1 MKAFGIPVIILSFI
15 IGTPETIV
23 FTEPQEGDSIYTLKT
38 ITGNNLSLYIIK
50 ISAGIIWVTYLFK
63 VLSKISFTGDNVRIK
78 EHKFELDKD
87 HETEY
92 NQGKGIMKTVCSIPV
107 TNVLECRQEEETKGW
122 KITNRYEF
130 DLLGIKNI
138 KTFHTKD
145 IVAKK
150 YYGVGIVLMTSSVI
164 FH

>member
-1 MKAFGIPVIILSFI
+1 MGHISV
-15 IGTPETIV
+15 
-23 FTEPQEGDSIYTLKT
+23 QR
-38 ITGNNLSLYIIK
+38 IK
-50 ISAGIIWVTYLFK
+50 Q
-63 VLSKISFTGDNVRIK
+63 ISFAGDNVRIK
-78 EHKFELDKD
+78 EHKFELDKE

-92 NQGKGIMKTVCSIPV
+92 NQGKGIMKTVCTIPV

-150 YYGVGIVLMTSSVI
+150 YYERIGINISDEESSSVMELESDMI
-164 FH
+164 KIEKSNDTNVENPFGNYDWDDGGQDEW

>member
-1 MKAFGIPVIILSFI
+1 MFEGLS
-15 IGTPETIV
+15 E
-23 FTEPQEGDSIYTLKT
+23 
-38 ITGNNLSLYIIK
+38 
-50 ISAGIIWVTYLFK
+50 
-63 VLSKISFTGDNVRIK
+63 ISFTGDNVRIK
-78 EHKFELDKD
+78 EHKFELDKE

-130 DLLGIKNI
+130 DLLGIRNI

-150 YYGVGIVLMTSSVI
+150 YYEVRIIFMTNLVI
-164 FH
+164 LHQNLRGLLCR

>member
-38 ITGNNLSLYIIK
+38 ITGNNLSLYIMK
-50 ISAGIIWVTYLFK
+50 TFTWVTYPFK
-63 VLSKISFTGDNVRIK
+63 GLSKMSFTGDNVRIK
-78 EHKFELDKD
+78 EHKFELDKE

-92 NQGKGIMKTVCSIPV
+92 NQGKGIMKTVCTIPV

>member
-1 MKAFGIPVIILSFI
+1 MLKSC
-15 IGTPETIV
+15 TQ
-23 FTEPQEGDSIYTLKT
+23 FT
-38 ITGNNLSLYIIK
+38 
-50 ISAGIIWVTYLFK
+50 WVTYPFK
-63 VLSKISFTGDNVRIK
+63 GLSKISFTGDNVRIK
-78 EHKFELDKD
+78 EHKFELDKE

-107 TNVLECRQEEETKGW
+107 TNVLECTQEEETKGW

-130 DLLGIKNI
+130 DLLGIRNI

-150 YYGVGIVLMTSSVI
+150 YYEVSIILMPNAAI
-164 FH
+164 LHQNN

>member
-1 MKAFGIPVIILSFI
+1 
-15 IGTPETIV
+15 
-23 FTEPQEGDSIYTLKT
+23 
-38 ITGNNLSLYIIK
+38 
-50 ISAGIIWVTYLFK
+50 
-63 VLSKISFTGDNVRIK
+63 
-78 EHKFELDKD
+78 
-87 HETEY
+87 
-92 NQGKGIMKTVCSIPV
+92 MKTVCSIPK

-150 YYGVGIVLMTSSVI
+150 YYEVSIILMTNSVTLQQFCFI
-164 FH
+164 YIDDKTFDYCHFRE

>member
-1 MKAFGIPVIILSFI
+1 
-15 IGTPETIV
+15 
-23 FTEPQEGDSIYTLKT
+23 
-38 ITGNNLSLYIIK
+38 
-50 ISAGIIWVTYLFK
+50 
-63 VLSKISFTGDNVRIK
+63 
-78 EHKFELDKD
+78 
-87 HETEY
+87 
-92 NQGKGIMKTVCSIPV
+92 MKTVCSIPV

-150 YYGVGIVLMTSSVI
+150 YYEVRIILMTNSVI
-164 FH
+164 LHQNKEDYYIDEKKHLIIVILENRS